1 MTPAGLC
8 QPADEIAEF
17 VRHLTDPRR
26 RYLILRTFTRQ
37 ISACDLLPHVRRLLP
52 APGRGCVKTGGAS
65 RVGST
70 IEELEPLADGAPPP
84 THHDP

>member
-37 ISACDLLPHVRRLLP
+37 ISACDLLPHVRRSLS
-52 APGRGCVKTGGAS
+52 APGR
-65 RVGST
+65 
-70 IEELEPLADGAPPP
+70 EEPLAGSWADRARTRP
-84 THHDP
+84 TP